1 MGLLANYKKSE
12 VVIKK
17 EKFDSN
23 FDYTGFNINDKEY
36 LIELEKKA
44 IYTGNL
50 LKENVKELGDVFL
63 EAHKIFSNNKNGMF
77 GKWYENLGF
86 KKDFVYLCLDR
97 KQLSIQYNSTTI
109 YKLPDRVIKDLKKIE
124 KENEEIIVEILNS
137 ENPKEKLKEI
147 KQSLNQNKINQ
158 NKINQNTKKEKIKEK
173 LCIFLK
179 IINNNEFS
187 DEKLIKIDNILLK
200 LEDEIL

>member
-12 VVIKK
+12 VSIKK

-23 FDYTGFNINDKEY
+23 FDYTDFDTNDKEH

-44 IYTGNL
+44 LYTGNL
-50 LKENVKELGDVFL
+50 LKDNLKELGDVFL

-97 KQLSIQYNSTTI
+97 RQLSLQYDSSTI
-109 YKLPDRVIKDLKKIE
+109 YKLPDRVIKDIKKFE
-124 KENEEIIVEILNS
+124 KENEEIVVEILNS
-137 ENPKEKLKEI
+137 ENPKEKIREI
-147 KQSLNQNKINQ
+147 KELLNQNTKINQ
-158 NKINQNTKKEKIKEK
+158 NIKKEKIKTK
-173 LCIFLK
+173 LSTFLK

-187 DEKLIKIDNILLK
+187 DEKLIKIENILLR

>member
-17 EKFDSN
+17 DKFDSN
-23 FDYTGFNINDKEY
+23 FDYTDFNTNDKEY

-50 LKENVKELGDVFL
+50 LKENIKELGDVFL

-97 KQLSIQYNSTTI
+97 KQLSIQYDSATI
-109 YKLPDRVIKDLKKIE
+109 YKLPDRIIKDLKKIE

-137 ENPKEKLKEI
+137 ENPKEKIKEI
-147 KQSLNQNKINQ
+147 KQSLNQNKIKANQ
-158 NKINQNTKKEKIKEK
+158 NIKKERIKEK
-173 LCIFLK
+173 LTSLFK
-179 IINNNEFS
+179 VINNNEFN
-187 DEKLIKIDNILLK
+187 DEKLIKIENLLLK
-200 LEDEIL
+200 LEDEVF